1 MLRTFLYLALMGQ
14 VGLAADFRAGIG
26 RVNIT
31 PEGPI
36 WLSGYAAR
44 KHPSEGVLADLWAK
58 ALALESAKGGRV
70 VIVTTDLIG
79 LPRAISEV
87 VAARVQKQY
96 GLERARL
103 LLNSSHTHSGP
114 VLRANLAAMY
124 DFSPEDDRRI
134 NDYSQKLTDQLV
146 SAVGAALGD
155 LQPAQLFYGAGR
167 ASFAINRRERT
178 PTGFKIGLNPD
189 GPGDPEVP
197 LLKVTTP
204 DGKLQAVLFG
214 YACHNTTL
222 GGDRYQVNGDYAGF
236 AQMAFEG
243 AHPGAAG
250 MFMELCGADQN
261 PNPRG
266 KVEQARQYGETL
278 AAEVGRVAGAT
289 LKPVRGPI
297 RAAFQVIDLN
307 FAPHT
312 RENFSERL
320 ADKNPAV
327 VKHARLM
334 LKAYDEGR
342 PIRRTPY
349 PVQAVRFGKDLTI
362 VALGGEVVVDY
373 ALRAKREFAHA
384 KEPLVVAGFS
394 NDVMCYIPS
403 RRVLR
408 EGGYEAVDSMLYYG
422 QPGPFAEDVEERVF
436 TALRT
441 VLKRVGWKGRPPG
454 R

>member
-1 MLRTFLYLALMGQ
+1 MKRTFFCLWLVLELGW
-14 VGLAADFRAGIG
+14 AADFKAGIG
-26 RVNIT
+26 RVKIT

-44 KHPSEGVLADLWAK
+44 KRPSEGVLADLWAK
-58 ALALESAKGGRV
+58 ALALESARGGRV
-70 VIVTTDLIG
+70 VLVTTDVIG

-114 VLRANLAAMY
+114 VLRANLSAMY
-124 DFSPEDDRRI
+124 DLSPEDDRRI
-134 NDYSQKLTDQLV
+134 NEYSQKFTDALV
-146 SAVGAALGD
+146 SAIGAALGD

-167 ASFAINRRERT
+167 ATFAINRRERT
-178 PTGFKIGLNPD
+178 ATGFKIGLNPA

-197 LLKVTTP
+197 VLKVTAP
-204 DGKLQAVLFG
+204 DGTLKVVLFG

-222 GGDRYQVNGDYAGF
+222 GGDRYMINGDYAGF
-236 AQMAFEG
+236 AQTAFEG
-243 AHPGAAG
+243 AHPGATG

-266 KVEQARQYGETL
+266 KVEHAQQYGQTL
-278 AAEVGRVAGAT
+278 AAEVGRVASGQ

-307 FAPHT
+307 FVLHT
-312 RENFSERL
+312 RETFVERL
-320 ADKNPAV
+320 TDKNPAV
-327 VKHARLM
+327 VKNARLM

-349 PVQAVRFGKDLTI
+349 PVQAVRFGKDLTL

-373 ALRAKREFAHA
+373 VLRAKREFGHD

-403 RRVLR
+403 LRVLK

-436 TALRT
+436 KALST
-441 VLKRVGWKGRPPG
+441 LLKRVGRKGR
-454 R
+454 

>member
-1 MLRTFLYLALMGQ
+1 MLRIFLYLLLLVPA
-14 VGLAADFRAGIG
+14 GLAADFKAGIG
-26 RVNIT
+26 RVKIT

-58 ALALESAKGGRV
+58 ALALQSSKGGRV
-70 VIVTTDLIG
+70 VIVTTDVIG
-79 LPRAISEV
+79 LPRAISDI

-114 VLRANLAAMY
+114 VLRANLSAMY
-124 DFSPEDDRRI
+124 DLSPEDDRRVA
-134 NDYSQKLTDQLV
+134 DYSLKFTDALV
-146 SAVGAALGD
+146 SVIGAALGD
-155 LQPAQLFYGAGR
+155 LQPAQLYYGSGR

-178 PTGFKIGLNPD
+178 PTGFKIGLNPE
-189 GPGDPEVP
+189 GPADPEVP
-197 LLKVTTP
+197 VLKVTTP
-204 DGKLQAVLFG
+204 DGKLRAVLFG

-222 GGDRYQVNGDYAGF
+222 GGDRYLINGDYAGF
-236 AQMAFEG
+236 AQTAFEQAHAG
-243 AHPGAAG
+243 ATA

-266 KVEQARQYGETL
+266 QIEHARQYGQTL
-278 AAEVGRVAGAT
+278 AAEVGRVAAGD

-312 RENFSERL
+312 RETFEQRL
-320 ADKNPAV
+320 NDKNPAV
-327 VKHARLM
+327 VRNARLM

-342 PIRRTPY
+342 PIRRTPF
-349 PVQAVRFGKDLTI
+349 PVQAVRFDKDLTLI
-362 VALGGEVVVDY
+362 ALGGEVVVDY
-373 ALRAKREFAHA
+373 ALRAKRDFGHD
-384 KEPLVVAGFS
+384 KEPLVVAGYS
-394 NDVMCYIPS
+394 NDVMCYLPS
-403 RRVLR
+403 LRVLK

-436 TALRT
+436 TALRA
-441 VLKRVGWKGRPPG
+441 VLKRVGRK
-454 R
+454 